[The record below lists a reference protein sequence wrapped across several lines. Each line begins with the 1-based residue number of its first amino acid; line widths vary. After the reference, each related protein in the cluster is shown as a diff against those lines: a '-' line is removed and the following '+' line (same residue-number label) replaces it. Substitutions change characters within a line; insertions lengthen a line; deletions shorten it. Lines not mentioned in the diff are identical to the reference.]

1 MELRR
6 DPITQSWVVQEDGEA
21 AWLGT
26 GACPLCPGQESRC
39 PQTLYEYGQ
48 GPGRWQVRVV
58 PHMRPLY
65 RIEGDANRRGDGLYD
80 KMRNLGAHE
89 IVVESPEH
97 RL

>member
-1 MELRR
+1 
-6 DPITQSWVVQEDGEA
+6 
-21 AWLGT
+21 
-26 GACPLCPGQESRC
+26 
-39 PQTLYEYGQ
+39 
-48 GPGRWQVRVV
+48 
-58 PHMRPLY
+58 MRPLY